1 MTQKV
6 KQHKY
11 LFEIKK
17 RWGIATHTLIHNEKK
32 TQFIPPQTF
41 HLIIYIHQLPIFL
54 IRNYTYFHTFHLP

>member
-17 RWGIATHTLIHNEKK
+17 RWGIATHTSIHKEK
-32 TQFIPPQTF
+32 
-41 HLIIYIHQLPIFL
+41 
-54 IRNYTYFHTFHLP
+54 